1 MVNKGIM
8 RKKKIAII
16 GTAGVP
22 SRYGGF
28 ETLAHHLVK
37 NLEETFHLSVYC
49 SKVLYKKEERVNSW
63 NGARLIYLPFSAN
76 GIQSIIYDI
85 ASMIHALF
93 FADVLIVLGVSGGIF
108 IPVIKLF
115 TRKKVIVNIDGL
127 EWRRD
132 KWSKPVKKFLKL
144 SERLAVKFSDADVT
158 DNAAIKRY
166 TAMYYKTLSHQIE
179 YGGDHCQKVKL
190 IKSDYAEYDFLKYPY
205 AFKVCRIEPE
215 NNVHIILNAFAALP
229 SKTLVM
235 IGNWQNSAYG
245 IELFEKFSQFEN
257 IHLLDP
263 IYDQQKLDKIR
274 FNCYV
279 YLHGHSAGGTNPSL
293 VEAMYLNLPVI
304 AFDVSYNR
312 ATTEDKALFFK
323 DESSL
328 QELLETTSLSQYTTV
343 KKALKL
349 VADKKYTWSI
359 IAQKYAQLVYCFDH
373 DYQKSSVR
381 SKISRLEE
389 TYLIGQGLG
398 HLKRSRL
405 FYEEL

>member
-1 MVNKGIM
+1 M
-8 RKKKIAII
+8 KKKKKVAII

-37 NLEETFHLSVYC
+37 NLNDTFDLSVYC
-49 SKVLYKKEERVNSW
+49 SKVIYKSEERITYW

-85 ASMIHALF
+85 ISMIHALF
-93 FADVLIVLGVSGGIF
+93 FADVLVVLGVSGGIF
-108 IPVIKLF
+108 VPVIKLV

-144 SERLAVKFSDADVT
+144 SERLAVKFSDADIT

-166 TAMYYKTLSHQIE
+166 TAIYYKTLSCQIE

-190 IKSDYAEYDFLKYPY
+190 SKSDYAEYDFLKHPY

-215 NNVHIILNAFAALP
+215 NNVHIILNVFARLP
-229 SKTLVM
+229 SKNLVM
-235 IGNWQNSAYG
+235 IGNWQNSEYG
-245 IELFEKFSQFEN
+245 IELFETFSKFDN
-257 IHLLDP
+257 IHLLNP
-263 IYDQQKLDKIR
+263 IYDQQKLDKLR

-328 QELLETTSLSQYTTV
+328 KELLEATTLEQYKTI
-343 KKALKL
+343 KKELKA
-349 VADKKYTWSI
+349 VADKKYTWAI
-359 IAQKYAQLVYCFDH
+359 IAQKYAQLIYCFDH
-373 DYQKSSVR
+373 AYRKSSVH

-389 TYLIGQGLG
+389 AYLIRQGLG

-405 FYEEL
+405 FYEEH

>member
-1 MVNKGIM
+1 M
-8 RKKKIAII
+8 KKKVAII

-37 NLEETFHLSVYC
+37 KLNDTFDLSVYC
-49 SKVLYKKEERVNSW
+49 SKVIYKREERIKNW

-85 ASMIHALF
+85 ISMIHALF

-108 IPVIKLF
+108 IPVIKLV

-127 EWRRD
+127 EWRR
-132 KWSKPVKKFLKL
+132 VKKFLKF
-144 SERLAVKFSDADVT
+144 SERLAVKFSDADIT

-166 TAMYYKTLSHQIE
+166 TAIYYKTLSCQIE

-190 IKSDYAEYDFLKYPY
+190 SKADYAEYDFLKYPY

-215 NNVHIILNAFAALP
+215 NNVHIILNVFAQLP
-229 SKTLVM
+229 SKNLVM
-235 IGNWQNSAYG
+235 IGNWQNSEYG
-245 IELFEKFSQFEN
+245 IELFETYSTFDN

-263 IYDQQKLDKIR
+263 IYDQQKLDKLR

-323 DESSL
+323 DETSL
-328 QELLETTSLSQYTTV
+328 KELLETTALEQYTKV
-343 KKALKL
+343 KNELKA

-359 IAQKYAQLVYCFDH
+359 IAQKYAHLIYCFDH
-373 DYQKSSVR
+373 AYRKSSVY
-381 SKISRLEE
+381 SKTSRLEE
-389 TYLIGQGLG
+389 AYLIKQGLG

-405 FYEEL
+405 FYEES

>member
-49 SKVLYKKEERVNSW
+49 SKVLYKKEERVNYW

-132 KWSKPVKKFLKL
+132 KWSTPVKKFLKL

-190 IKSDYAEYDFLKYPY
+190 IKSDYAEYGFLKYPY

-215 NNVHIILNAFAALP
+215 NNVHIILNAFAQLP

-235 IGNWQNSAYG
+235 IGNWQNSEYG